1 MEMKIE
7 ETCCLR
13 QTELPITI
21 LLLILQF
28 ALCSA
33 AFGQT
38 NRENVDLIV
47 SGATVVTMDPKRAI
61 YEDGS
66 VAVKG
71 DSIGAVRPRG
81 EIESKYKGLQTIDG
95 NAWLSLPGVF
105 IDLPHLPM
113 PSRRGLS
120 Y

>member
-13 QTELPITI
+13 QSTLPITI

-33 AFGQT
+33 AFGQA

-47 SGATVVTMDPKRAI
+47 SGATVVTMDAKRAI

-71 DSIGAVRPRG
+71 DSIVAVGPRS
-81 EIESKYKGLQTIDG
+81 EIDFCYKGLYLNDASET
-95 NAWLSLPGVF
+95 LLLPGFVN
-105 IDLPHLPM
+105 
-113 PSRRGLS
+113 G
-120 Y
+120 